1 MYLVRFLNKVFKK
14 AMDDN
19 FSSRV
24 KDVITYSKE
33 EALRLGHDF
42 IGTEHLML
50 GLLRDGNGK
59 AISILS
65 ALEIDLDYLR
75 RKIEILS
82 PANPTNSPEPQHKT
96 NLHLTRQAERALKT
110 TFLEAKLFQS
120 TSINTAHLLLCILRN
135 ENDPT
140 TKVLHKLQVDYET
153 VKDQFK
159 YMSVESDDDDF
170 IDMPSAD
177 AFPDDAADEDNRGQ
191 GASFSSSTDD
201 KKSKKSSTPVL
212 DNFGRDLTKVAI
224 EGNMDPVI
232 GREKEIERVSQIL
245 SRRKKNNPLLIGEP
259 GVGKS
264 AIAEGL
270 ALRIIQKKVSRV
282 LYNKRVV
289 TLDLASLVAGTKY
302 RGQFEERLKAV
313 MNELEKNAN
322 IILFIDEI
330 HTIVGAG
337 GATGSLDAS
346 NMFKPALARG
356 EIQCI
361 GATTLDEYRQN
372 IEKDGALERRFQKVV
387 VEPTTVDETIEIL
400 QNIKDKYE
408 AHHNVNYT
416 DEAIEACVK
425 LSDRYITDRFLPDK
439 AIDALDEA
447 GSRVH
452 ITNMEVPEKVVE
464 IENELEQVREQK
476 NTVVKRQ
483 KYEEAAKLRDDE
495 KKLEKEL
502 LLAQED
508 WQEEQ
513 RQNRETVTE
522 NHIAD
527 VVAMMTGIPVQRV
540 SDGESDRLAKLEEL
554 IQGKVIG
561 QENAVAKVAKAIQRN
576 RAGLKNPNKPIGSFI
591 FLGQTG
597 VGKTQ
602 LAKVLASELFESEA
616 SLIRIDMSEYM
627 EKFSIS
633 RLIGAPPGYV
643 GYEEGGQLSE
653 KVRRKPYSVV
663 LLDEIEKAHPDVF
676 NMLLQVLDDG
686 YLTDSLGRRVD
697 FKNTIIIM
705 TSNVGARQVKDFGL
719 GVGFGTAAQKS
730 QEDKN
735 IQGVIQNALKKKFSP
750 EFLNRIDDV
759 VIFNNL
765 DKDHLAKIIQL
776 ELGALQNRVK
786 ELGYSLSLSKKAVTF
801 LIDKGYDKQY
811 GARPLARA
819 IQRYV
824 EDAMAGEIIN
834 KSLANGAKVTFDW
847 DGKSGELKLSVEN
860 KKTTKE
866 S

>member
-1 MYLVRFLNKVFKK
+1 
-14 AMDDN
+14 MDDN

-159 YMSVESDDDDF
+159 YMSVDSDDDDF

-177 AFPDDAADEDNRGQ
+177 AFPDDAADEHTRGQ
-191 GASFSSSTDD
+191 GAAFSSSTED

-212 DNFGRDLTKVAI
+212 DNFGRDLTKVAQD
-224 EGNMDPVI
+224 GNMDPVI

-313 MNELEKNAN
+313 MNELEKNTN

-361 GATTLDEYRQN
+361 GATTLDEYRQS

-416 DEAIEACVK
+416 EEAIEACVK

-653 KVRRKPYSVV
+653 KVRRKPYSVI

-776 ELGALQNRVK
+776 ELDALQNRVK

-834 KSLANGAKVTFDW
+834 KSLVNGAKVTFDW
-847 DGKSGELKLSVEN
+847 DGKSDKLKLSVDN
-860 KKTTKE
+860 KKTAKE

>member
-1 MYLVRFLNKVFKK
+1 
-14 AMDDN
+14 MDDN

-191 GASFSSSTDD
+191 GAAFSSSTDD

-224 EGNMDPVI
+224 DGNMDPVI

-653 KVRRKPYSVV
+653 KVRRKPYSVI

-834 KSLANGAKVTFDW
+834 KSLSNGAKVTFDW
-847 DGKSGELKLSVEN
+847 DGKSDELKLSVEN